1 MFLFCFF
8 IGVILDIMVWI
19 MGMEYMF
26 IELIRVVEMYSLIII
41 KLYIYCMCVCVCV
54 IYVCKFGFFFEF
66 NFFLSLFE

>member
-8 IGVILDIMVWI
+8 IDVILDIMVWI

-41 KLYIYCMCVCVCV
+41 KLYIYCMCVCVCY
-54 IYVCKFGFFFEF
+54 ICM
-66 NFFLSLFE
+66 